1 MPDIS
6 DAVIE
11 RYDWSKTVYAG
22 SEEEIPHDIPTP
34 KGKPVKLITY
44 ADSNLCHNILDG
56 KAVTG
61 ILHFVNKTSLSFDWY
76 SKKQATSE
84 VATFSTEELAAR
96 TEIEQSRAN
105 RLTFMYLGVPID
117 GLSILLGDNE
127 SVVKGATIPHRKLNK
142 CHLILS
148 WHYVCQAI
156 ATGTYDYVHIPG
168 KINPAD
174 VLSKHWSYGTVWGM
188 LKPILFWPVLLEN

>member
-11 RYDWSKTVYAG
+11 RHDWSKTVYAG

-34 KGKPVKLITY
+34 KGKPVKLVTY

-61 ILHFVNKTSLSFDWY
+61 ILHFVNKTPFDWY
-76 SKKQATSE
+76 SKKQATPE

-96 TEIEQSRAN
+96 TAIEQSRAN
-105 RLTFMYLGVPID
+105 RLTFM
-117 GLSILLGDNE
+117 
-127 SVVKGATIPHRKLNK
+127 
-142 CHLILS
+142 
-148 WHYVCQAI
+148 
-156 ATGTYDYVHIPG
+156 
-168 KINPAD
+168 
-174 VLSKHWSYGTVWGM
+174 
-188 LKPILFWPVLLEN
+188 